1 MMVLDQTSGLMNH
14 SLYLHIP
21 FCSKRCSYCDFNTY
35 AGITSLL
42 PAYIDALCQ
51 EIVKVTSCTSRKFTV
66 HTIFLGGG
74 TPSLLSPEQWSTTFS
89 TINHC
94 FALQKEY
101 ECTLEANPDSLTL
114 EKLIEYRRLGINR
127 LSIGMQSALPHE
139 LALLGRLHDH
149 DATQRS
155 VENARQ
161 AGFTNFN
168 LDLIFNLPGQTISDW
183 QKSLEAALS
192 LQPTHLS
199 LYALSLED
207 GTLLHQ
213 QVEEGELPTP
223 EDDTAASMMDLAVE
237 MLSANGFIHYEVSNW
252 AKDDKQ
258 TDFTCRHNLQ
268 YWLNQPYFGFGAGA
282 HGLVNEVRTVNE
294 PLPARY
300 IYHCRQKQPA
310 AFPIGPACIENH
322 LRDHLGQIEEH
333 MILGLRLLQHGVNR
347 EEFLLRFGSDWDFYY
362 GDVIR
367 QLLAKKQLVWDES
380 SRSLQ
385 LPPELIFVANQVL
398 VQFLFDR
405 D

>member
-1 MMVLDQTSGLMNH
+1 MMVLDQTSKLMNH

-51 EIVKVTSCTSRKFTV
+51 EIVKVTSCTSPKYPV

-74 TPSLLSPEQWSTTFS
+74 TPSLLSPDQWATIFS
-89 TINHC
+89 TIDDC
-94 FALQKEY
+94 FALQKDY

-114 EKLIEYRRLGINR
+114 EKLIQYRRLGINR

-139 LALLGRLHDH
+139 LTLLGRLHDH
-149 DATQRS
+149 QATQRS

-161 AGFTNFN
+161 AGFSNFN
-168 LDLIFNLPGQTISDW
+168 LDLIFNLPGQTLDDW
-183 QKSLEAALS
+183 QKSLEAALT

-199 LYALSLED
+199 LYALSLEG

-213 QVEEGELPTP
+213 QVVEGELPTP
-223 EDDTAASMMDLAVE
+223 EDDTAASMMDLAASI
-237 MLSANGFIHYEVSNW
+237 LSANGFIHYEVSNW
-252 AKDDKQ
+252 AKADKQ
-258 TDFTCRHNLQ
+258 TDYTCRHNLQ

-294 PLPARY
+294 PLPAQY
-300 IYHCRQKQPA
+300 IRLCRETQA
-310 AFPIGPACIENH
+310 ISFPIGPACIERH
-322 LRDHLGQIEEH
+322 TRDQLSQIEEH

-347 EEFLLRFGSDWDFYY
+347 DAFLLRFRNDWDVYY

-367 QLLAKKQLVWDES
+367 QLLEKKRLIWNES
-380 SRSLQ
+380 SRSLR
-385 LPPELIFVANQVL
+385 LPPELFFVANQVL